1 MRVVWSGQSSAESRS
16 DIIGGPKILTLDSR
30 PLTLDPHT
38 IRLRGPWQLQAVA
51 RFVARADGHY
61 EVVRDD
67 LPTSTRA
74 TMPADW
80 SESFGLRFL
89 GRVRYVRTFQKPTG
103 LDAGERVWLV
113 VEPPR
118 SQVTARLAERTLGSV
133 QANGPAGR
141 FDITSLLAD
150 RNMLEIVVEH
160 PMLDEQ
166 GHPTDAAAIGL
177 PGGLIGDVR
186 LEIEAA
192 V

>member
-1 MRVVWSGQSSAESRS
+1 
-16 DIIGGPKILTLDSR
+16 LTLD
-30 PLTLDPHT
+30 THT

-51 RFVARADGHY
+51 RFVARSDGHF
-61 EVVRDD
+61 EVVHDD

-80 SESFGLRFL
+80 SESFGPRFL

-118 SQVTARLAERTLGSV
+118 SLGTVRLANQMLGTV
-133 QANGPAGR
+133 RIDEPAGR

-150 RNMLEIVVEH
+150 RNTLEIVVEH

-166 GHPTDAAAIGL
+166 YHPTDAAAICL
-177 PGGLIGDVR
+177 PGGLIGEVR

-192 V
+192 I